1 MADTEHSVYLIGSK
15 TICPVCSGMAVIH
28 GCEELIRCI
37 DCGEKFR
44 IKGMGQTER
53 EIICT
58 QAG

>member
-1 MADTEHSVYLIGSK
+1 MADTEHSVYLIGGK

-28 GCEELIRCI
+28 GCEERIRCV
-37 DCGEKFR
+37 DCGGRFR
-44 IKGMGQTER
+44 IKGVGQTER